1 MAEALK
7 PLTAPRPFRVR
18 VHETVISRRVRE
30 IEITIPAKN
39 ADHARQLAQVCYP
52 GMLPPDA
59 GIRVITDSE
68 THEQSHQ
75 AGAGVVVEEPERG

>member
-1 MAEALK
+1 MSNHAM
-7 PLTAPRPFRVR
+7 RPSFKVR
-18 VHETVISRRVRE
+18 IHETIISRRVRE
-30 IEITIPAKN
+30 LEITIPAKD

-59 GIRVITDSE
+59 GLRVITDND

-75 AGAGVVVEEPERG
+75 AGAGVPVTEPDHG